1 MKNYTT
7 DVTMGVLADML
18 TDACTDPAAILENR
32 GHYLE
37 LFQDVLKVFQDD
49 VSVEENSRIDSEPS
63 WR

>member
-1 MKNYTT
+1 MKNYTA
-7 DVTMGVLADML
+7 DVTLGVLADML
-18 TDACTDPAAILENR
+18 ADAATAPGAILENR

-49 VSVEENSRIDSEPS
+49 AHIEENSSIDSEPS